1 MDAPLKPRDRRTE
14 LPDSRSSCRGDR
26 AVVGRGYDLVRGDA
40 RSQFL
45 LPSTIGTFTI
55 ADAQNWIAL
64 FAFLAVSLVTN
75 NLSSIAGART
85 KEALARRDELG
96 PLFDLSRDVLLITDS
111 QEANARRAVS
121 ISTTRRSASLTH
133 PVGPSFKRARELS
146 LSEGVALFAL
156 LARNVD
162 RVLTHQTILTAIWS
176 ANAVEH
182 PEHLWV
188 LVAQLR
194 KKIEPDPSIPRYRYL
209 ISEPWVGYRFSSSP
223 PE

>member
-1 MDAPLKPRDRRTE
+1 MYRLKSRRTSQALVLLVAATARLWVAVTTSFVAMLALNFFF
-14 LPDSRSSCRGDR
+14 LP
-26 AVVGRGYDLVRGDA
+26 
-40 RSQFL
+40 
-45 LPSTIGTFTI
+45 PIGTFTI

-133 PVGPSFKRARELS
+133 PVGPSFKRGLANSASPKELHCS
-146 LSEGVALFAL
+146 RASPG
-156 LARNVD
+156 
-162 RVLTHQTILTAIWS
+162 T
-176 ANAVEH
+176 
-182 PEHLWV
+182 
-188 LVAQLR
+188 
-194 KKIEPDPSIPRYRYL
+194 L
-209 ISEPWVGYRFSSSP
+209 IAF
-223 PE
+223 